1 MNRFLQL
8 LFSLLILKN
17 VWFHLDFYFLPKM
30 VVKTLYKPW
39 KYWSV
44 LLQLLNQNKHLSVFK
59 YKLLNFKKV
68 NSVIGKNLLPKSFI
82 SCAIMILFQYLK
94 KSMNFEDE
102 MEDEF
107 WLEDLVSG
115 SVFVIWKGKIYVKL
129 YDFLK
134 PLKTLTSQISK

>member
-1 MNRFLQL
+1 
-8 LFSLLILKN
+8 
-17 VWFHLDFYFLPKM
+17 
-30 VVKTLYKPW
+30 
-39 KYWSV
+39 
-44 LLQLLNQNKHLSVFK
+44 
-59 YKLLNFKKV
+59 
-68 NSVIGKNLLPKSFI
+68 
-82 SCAIMILFQYLK
+82 MILFQYLK